1 MAMVGKSLFHYRV
14 LEALGRGGIGIIYK
28 AEDTKLDQTVVIK
41 VLPSPAAVF
50 SELRLKSTTQIC
62 QIYTAFRTGYKN

>member
-14 LEALGRGGIGIIYK
+14 LEALGHGGIGIIYM

-41 VLPSPAAVF
+41 VLLSPAAVF

-62 QIYTAFRTGYKN
+62 QRYTAFRTG